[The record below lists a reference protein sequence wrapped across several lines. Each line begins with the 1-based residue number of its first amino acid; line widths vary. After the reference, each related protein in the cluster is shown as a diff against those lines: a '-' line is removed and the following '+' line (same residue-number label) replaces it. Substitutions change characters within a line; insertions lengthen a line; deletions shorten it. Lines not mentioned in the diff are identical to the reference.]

1 MSDYLQKH
9 FEEEAS
15 KQSHL
20 KLLESQWSFD
30 KKLIPKALQQVGQL
44 FPHYS
49 RHDHSHSEQIL
60 INIERLLGEHRIKLL
75 SATDTWLLLE
85 AAYWHDI
92 GMVVPY
98 QSLKDALEKP
108 EFQIYRQQIAA
119 DSSNELQNFAHHFD
133 STDLSKAFTGA
144 TSPLDAVTRFRLL
157 MAEWFR
163 REHPNRSEKSI
174 NDPWQ
179 EIGLSSPRTEL
190 IPKRLFRLL
199 GRVCALHGASFADV
213 LNQLPHKEVGMSND
227 DCHPRFV
234 ACLLRLGDL
243 LDMDDNRFCP
253 VMQRIAG
260 DNRPAL
266 SKAHEDKHS
275 SIRHFRLDSN
285 RIEISA
291 VCESID
297 GYVEQWRWLNYLR
310 DEMQSQMARWQDI
323 APSPELGLL
332 PTLGEVKVDIT
343 GKQLITKPGV
353 RPEFGL
359 NADRAMKLLK
369 GDNLYQHVDAIRELL
384 QNAVDATLI
393 RIWLTS
399 KSEHKTIGNEPD
411 DVSKDYFHKYQ
422 IQARLERIEK
432 PEPPISEEQIKWRV
446 TVIDQGIGISQNDL
460 PYLMNVASSSA
471 NAKRQ
476 TLINEMPEWLQPSG
490 TFGIGL
496 QSVFMWTD
504 VVRIKTKS
512 IYSHEAL
519 DIALHSPTG
528 AQHGLVTIE
537 LAENAYLRA
546 IGTELSFDLFTE
558 KKPSRFSIASEQ
570 AITTLAYE
578 NHDSML
584 DEELPIKAFQIGD
597 AILKFSRHS
606 PIQVQWLY
614 KNFDEEFAIP
624 ERGKNTQEDS
634 GQAVFFSAT
643 NSKFA
648 VHLGRSHE
656 TNIFYRG
663 QHIKDAKPPA
673 YLYFGYTLDLY
684 AGKAGDWLTFN
695 RNNLTDEGKEVIGK
709 VVAHNLRLWIEK
721 DEKNL
726 ASGRKAFISI
736 LAKIWAE
743 MADAKDDQAYWQ
755 ELTKKYPDDWQHIS
769 CSVMTV
775 VADGKITKDCTYREI
790 LKKDMY
796 IDWQQSVSSVLKYD
810 LPQEAQ
816 VLTDTRHELFARLC
830 VQAWCDN
837 ELHGIRY
844 IIANVT
850 PNHLSNP
857 QPQPTLLLQL
867 INVNEGSK
875 KLAIDNKV
883 LAFAIE
889 QTASQT
895 DGRRRMLIP
904 LMLFPE
910 HLKMERLL
918 LKDGIR
924 SLGFQYV
931 LPYLPDLPM
940 PHICLP
946 YEIFISNSRD
956 ATIGLSRLDEFVK
969 WINLN
974 LKNPLT
980 LDQTKTACDE
990 LIDYIDNTVMAESK
1004 RWQTLRSNQAK

>member
-9 FEEEAS
+9 FEETS

-30 KKLIPKALQQVGQL
+30 KKLIPKALQHVGQL

-49 RHDHSHSEQIL
+49 RHDQSHSEQIL

-98 QSLKDALEKP
+98 QALKDALEKP
-108 EFQIYRQQIAA
+108 EFQTYRQQIAA
-119 DSSNELQNFAHHFD
+119 DSSNELQDFANHFD

-144 TSPLDAVTRFRLL
+144 QSPLDAVNKFRLL

-163 REHPNRSEKSI
+163 REHPNRAEKSV

-179 EIGLSSPRTEL
+179 ELGLSSPRTEL

-199 GRVCALHGASFADV
+199 GRICALHGASFADV
-213 LNQLPHKEVGMSND
+213 ISQLPHKEVGMSND

-266 SKAHEDKHS
+266 SKAHEDKHN

-291 VCESID
+291 VCETID
-297 GYVEQWRWLNYLR
+297 GYVEQWRWIDYLR
-310 DEMQSQMARWQDI
+310 GEMQSQMARWQDI

-332 PTLGEVKVDIT
+332 PTLGEVKVDLA
-343 GKQLITKPGV
+343 GKQLITKPGI

-369 GDNLYQHVDAIRELL
+369 GDNLYQHADAIRELL

-393 RIWLTS
+393 RIWLAS
-399 KSEHKTIGNEPD
+399 KSESKTIGDEPN
-411 DVSKDYFHKYQ
+411 DVSKDYFNKHQ

-432 PEPPISEEQIKWRV
+432 PEPPISDEQIKWRV
-446 TVIDQGIGISQNDL
+446 TVIDQGIGISQEDL
-460 PYLMNVASSSA
+460 PYLMNVASSST

-476 TLINEMPEWLQPSG
+476 ALINEMPEWLQPSG

-496 QSVFMWTD
+496 QSIFMWAE

-512 IYSHEAL
+512 IYTHEAL

-528 AQHGLVTIE
+528 PQHGLVTIE
-537 LAENAYLRA
+537 LAENAYLRP
-546 IGTELSFDLFTE
+546 IGTELSFDLLTE
-558 KKPSRFSIASEQ
+558 KLPSRFSISADQ
-570 AITTLAYE
+570 AITTLAYD
-578 NHDSML
+578 NHDSLL

-597 AILKFSRHS
+597 AILKFTKHS
-606 PIQVQWLY
+606 PIKVQWLY
-614 KNFDEEFAIP
+614 KNLDEEFSIP
-624 ERGKNTQEDS
+624 DEAKNDDEDS
-634 GQAVFFSAT
+634 GLSDFFSET
-643 NSKFA
+643 SSKFS
-648 VHLGRSHE
+648 VHLGWMHE
-656 TNIFYRG
+656 QSIFYRG
-663 QHIKDAKPPA
+663 QHVKDAKPPA
-673 YLYFGYTLDLY
+673 HYFFGYTLDLY
-684 AGKAGDWLTFN
+684 SGKAGEWLTFN
-695 RNNLTDEGKEVIGK
+695 RNNLTEEGKEKIGK
-709 VVAHNLRLWIEK
+709 VVARNLKLWIEK
-721 DEKNL
+721 NEKSL
-726 ASGRKAFISI
+726 ASDKKAFISI
-736 LAKIWAE
+736 LAKVWAT
-743 MADAKDDQAYWQ
+743 MPDAKDDQAYWQ
-755 ELTKKYPDDWQHIS
+755 EQTKKFPDDWKSIN
-769 CSVMTV
+769 CSVM
-775 VADGKITKDCTYREI
+775 ADGKTTKDRTYLDVI
-790 LKKDMY
+790 KKDVY
-796 IDWQQSVSSVLKYD
+796 IDWQNSASSILKYD

-816 VLTDTRHELFARLC
+816 VLTDTREFFAQFS
-830 VQAWCDN
+830 VQAWCNDTPS
-837 ELHGIRY
+837 HGIRY
-844 IIANVT
+844 ITADVT
-850 PNHLSNP
+850 QNNLLNP
-857 QPQPTLLLQL
+857 KPQSTLLLQL
-867 INVNEGSK
+867 ISVNEGSNR
-875 KLAIDNKV
+875 LEINNKV

-889 QTASQT
+889 QKATHS
-895 DGRRRMLIP
+895 GRGRRMLIP

-910 HLKMERLL
+910 SLKMERLL
-918 LKDGIR
+918 LKSGIT
-924 SLGFQYV
+924 SWGFQYV
-931 LPYLPDLPM
+931 LPYQPDFPM

-946 YEIFISNSRD
+946 YEIFISHNRD
-956 ATIGLSRLDEFVK
+956 TSIGLSRLDEFVK
-969 WINLN
+969 WVNLN

-980 LDQTKTACDE
+980 FDQTKTACNE
-990 LIDYIDNTVMAESK
+990 LIAYVDNTLMAGSE
-1004 RWQTLRSNQAK
+1004 RWKALRSNRRN